1 MHNIIKMRHYV
12 IKVFFWAQNAR
23 FYWFSDSLP
32 KVMVS
37 FLYYTHVFEAFCSQ
51 HSVQQ
56 TKLRKAIPFFFSVSR
71 RPTDP
76 DFRIF
81 QKKKKTNAEGDFQT
95 IVTLI

>member
-1 MHNIIKMRHYV
+1 MILIYSN
-12 IKVFFWAQNAR
+12 
-23 FYWFSDSLP
+23 
-32 KVMVS
+32 
-37 FLYYTHVFEAFCSQ
+37 
-51 HSVQQ
+51 
-56 TKLRKAIPFFFSVSR
+56 KAIPFFFSVSR